1 MSLDPQHPLAQS
13 CATASSTP
21 CSAAQAQTGS
31 TTQSLAPALWSIR
44 AQFAALG
51 LISGV
56 WGVHIP
62 SIKAHYGLGE
72 AALSL
77 VLLTMALGAVLSL
90 LGAGRVIARL
100 GVRRATVL
108 AAALMGAMLAL
119 ALQWPTLGWMLPS
132 MLLFGA
138 AMSLFDVA
146 INTEGSALESL
157 AGRAVMSNLHGSFSL
172 GGMTG
177 AALGALLL
185 RWQWLPELQLA
196 GVGLLIAGAVGLA
209 ARGMLDQHPPEAAVD
224 GAGAGGANETEPARF
239 VWPRGQLLLL
249 GLLIFAAMSAEGAM
263 YDWSVLYLTQE
274 VLLPQD
280 QAALGY
286 AAFAGAMAVA
296 RLLGDRLRDRYP
308 EALLLRAG
316 SLLAAVAMS
325 LVLLTGLAWVALL
338 GYALIGAGLA
348 LSAPI
353 LYNASTRVPGTT
365 RAAAIAA
372 VTSVGYSGFLLGP
385 PVIGALAQGFG
396 LSWALGVVVLASL
409 LLARGARLLPRR

>member
-1 MSLDPQHPLAQS
+1 MSLDPQHPPAQS
-13 CATASSTP
+13 CATAPSTSCSAAP
-21 CSAAQAQTGS
+21 AQTASAAQA
-31 TTQSLAPALWSIR
+31 LAPALWSIR

-62 SIKAHYGLGE
+62 SLKTHYGLGE

-119 ALQWPTLGWMLPS
+119 SLQWPTLGWMLPS

-172 GGMTG
+172 GGMAG

-185 RWQWLPELQLA
+185 RWQ
-196 GVGLLIAGAVGLA
+196 
-209 ARGMLDQHPPEAAVD
+209 
-224 GAGAGGANETEPARF
+224 
-239 VWPRGQLLLL
+239 
-249 GLLIFAAMSAEGAM
+249 
-263 YDWSVLYLTQE
+263 
-274 VLLPQD
+274 
-280 QAALGY
+280 
-286 AAFAGAMAVA
+286 
-296 RLLGDRLRDRYP
+296 
-308 EALLLRAG
+308 
-316 SLLAAVAMS
+316 
-325 LVLLTGLAWVALL
+325 
-338 GYALIGAGLA
+338 
-348 LSAPI
+348 
-353 LYNASTRVPGTT
+353 
-365 RAAAIAA
+365 
-372 VTSVGYSGFLLGP
+372 
-385 PVIGALAQGFG
+385 
-396 LSWALGVVVLASL
+396 
-409 LLARGARLLPRR
+409 

>member
-21 CSAAQAQTGS
+21 CSGAPAQTGS
-31 TTQSLAPALWSIR
+31 TTQALAPALWSIR

-132 MLLFGA
+132 MLLLGA

-172 GGMTG
+172 GGMVG

-185 RWQWLPELQLA
+185 RWQWPPELQLA

-209 ARGMLDQHPPEAAVD
+209 ARGMLEQHPPET
-224 GAGAGGANETEPARF
+224 AGADGANEAEPARF

-316 SLLAAVAMS
+316 SLLTAVAMS
-325 LVLLTGLAWVALL
+325 LVLLSGLAWVALL
-338 GYALIGAGLA
+338 GYAVIGAGLA

-385 PVIGALAQGFG
+385 PLIGTLAQGFG

-409 LLARGARLLPRR
+409 LLAWGARLLPRR

>member
-31 TTQSLAPALWSIR
+31 TTQALAPALWSIR

-132 MLLFGA
+132 MLLLGA

-172 GGMTG
+172 GGMVG

-185 RWQWLPELQLA
+185 RWQWPPELQLA

-209 ARGMLDQHPPEAAVD
+209 ARGMLEQHPPET
-224 GAGAGGANETEPARF
+224 AGADGANEAEPARF

-316 SLLAAVAMS
+316 SLLTAVAMS
-325 LVLLTGLAWVALL
+325 LVLLSGLAWVALL
-338 GYALIGAGLA
+338 GYAVIGAGLA

-385 PVIGALAQGFG
+385 PLIGTLAQGFG

-409 LLARGARLLPRR
+409 LLAWGARLLPRR

>member
-1 MSLDPQHPLAQS
+1 MSLDPQHPPAPTPLPSSVAP
-13 CATASSTP
+13 ARPAST
-21 CSAAQAQTGS
+21 AQA
-31 TTQSLAPALWSIR
+31 LAPALWSIR

-62 SIKAHYGLGE
+62 SLKIHYGLGE

-77 VLLTMALGAVLSL
+77 VLLTAALGAVLSL
-90 LGAGRVIARL
+90 LGAGHVIARL

-108 AAALMGAMLAL
+108 AATLMGAMLAL
-119 ALQWPTLGWMLPS
+119 ALHWPTLGWMLPS

-172 GGMTG
+172 GGMAG

-185 RWQWLPELQLA
+185 RWQWPAELQLA
-196 GVGLLIAGAVGLA
+196 CVGLLIAGTVGLA
-209 ARGMLDQHPPEAAVD
+209 ARGMLEQHPPEAAHAAD
-224 GAGAGGANETEPARF
+224 GTDAAEPARF

-296 RLLGDRLRDRYP
+296 RLVGDRLRDRCT
-308 EALLLRAG
+308 EAWLLRAG

-325 LVLLTGLAWVALL
+325 LVLLTGLAWVALP

-385 PVIGALAQGFG
+385 PLIGTLAQGFG
-396 LSWALGVVVLASL
+396 LNWALGVVVLASL
-409 LLARGARLLPRR
+409 LLAWGARLLPRR

>member
-1 MSLDPQHPLAQS
+1 MSLDPQHPRSQS

-31 TTQSLAPALWSIR
+31 TTQALAPALWSIR

-108 AAALMGAMLAL
+108 AALLMGAMLAL

-132 MLLFGA
+132 MLLLGA

-172 GGMTG
+172 GGMVG

-185 RWQWLPELQLA
+185 RWQWPPELQLA

-209 ARGMLDQHPPEAAVD
+209 ARGMLEQHPPET
-224 GAGAGGANETEPARF
+224 AGADADGANEAEPARF

-316 SLLAAVAMS
+316 SLLTAVAMS
-325 LVLLTGLAWVALL
+325 LVLLSGLAWVALL
-338 GYALIGAGLA
+338 GYAVIGAGLA

-385 PVIGALAQGFG
+385 PLIGTLAQGFG

-409 LLARGARLLPRR
+409 LLAWGARLLPRR

>member
-1 MSLDPQHPLAQS
+1 MSLDSPHSPAAPS
-13 CATASSTP
+13 ATASATP
-21 CSAAQAQTGS
+21 GPGSAAQTAS
-31 TTQSLAPALWSIR
+31 PAQSLVPALWSIR

-62 SIKAHYGLGE
+62 SLKAHYALGE

-100 GVRRATVL
+100 GLRRATLL
-108 AAALMGAMLAL
+108 AALLMGAMLAL

-185 RWQWLPELQLA
+185 RWQWPPELQLA

-209 ARGMLDQHPPEAAVD
+209 ARGMLDQHPPEAAAED
-224 GAGAGGANETEPARF
+224 GHEAEPARF
-239 VWPRGQLLLL
+239 AWPRGQLLLL

-316 SLLAAVAMS
+316 SLLTAVAMS

-338 GYALIGAGLA
+338 GYAVIGAGLA

-385 PVIGALAQGFG
+385 PLIGTLAQGFG

-409 LLARGARLLPRR
+409 LLAWGARLLPRR

>member
-1 MSLDPQHPLAQS
+1 MARETTRTLP
-13 CATASSTP
+13 
-21 CSAAQAQTGS
+21 AAARLPARSGAPT
-31 TTQSLAPALWSIR
+31 SLAGARWAAR

-51 LISGV
+51 LLSGV

-62 SIKAHYGLGE
+62 TVKQQYGLSE
-72 AALSL
+72 AWLSL
-77 VLLTMALGAVLSL
+77 LLLTVALGAVLSL
-90 LGAGRVIARL
+90 LVAGRVIARL
-100 GVRRATVL
+100 GVRRATRL
-108 AAALMGAMLAL
+108 AAILMGSMLTL
-119 ALQWPTLGWMLPS
+119 ALQWPALGWMLPS

-146 INTEGSALESL
+146 INTEGSALEALGSQ
-157 AGRAVMSNLHGSFSL
+157 AIMSNLHGSFSL
-172 GGMTG
+172 GGMAG
-177 AALGALLL
+177 AALAALLIRL
-185 RWQWLPELQLA
+185 HWPAGLQLA
-196 GVGLLIAGAVGLA
+196 AVGLLIACWVSLA
-209 ARGMLDQHPPEAAVD
+209 ARGMLARHPQEAA
-224 GAGAGGANETEPARF
+224 GEAGAAHF
-239 VWPRGQLLLL
+239 SWPRGRLLVL

-263 YDWSVLYLTQE
+263 YDWSVLYLKQE

-296 RLLGDRLRDRYP
+296 RLLGDRLRELQA
-308 EALLLRAG
+308 EALLLKVGGGLSA
-316 SLLAAVAMS
+316 LAMS
-325 LVLLTGLAWVALL
+325 LVLLTGHPAVALL

-385 PVIGALAQGFG
+385 PLIGALAQGFG
-396 LSWALGVVVLASL
+396 LSWALCVVVLGSA
-409 LLARGARLLPRR
+409 LLAWGARFVPASSHGG

>member
-1 MSLDPQHPLAQS
+1 MSLDPPHPLAQS

-21 CSAAQAQTGS
+21 CSAAPAQTAAPA
-31 TTQSLAPALWSIR
+31 QSLAPALWSIR

-108 AAALMGAMLAL
+108 AALLMGAMLAL
-119 ALQWPTLGWMLPS
+119 ALQWPTLAWMLPS
-132 MLLFGA
+132 MLLLGA

-172 GGMTG
+172 GGMVG

-185 RWQWLPELQLA
+185 RWQWPPELQLA

-209 ARGMLDQHPPEAAVD
+209 ARGMLEQHPPEAAH
-224 GAGAGGANETEPARF
+224 GSGETEPARF

-316 SLLAAVAMS
+316 SLLTAVAMS
-325 LVLLTGLAWVALL
+325 LVLLSGLAWVALL
-338 GYALIGAGLA
+338 GYAVIGAGLA

-385 PVIGALAQGFG
+385 PLIGTLAQGFG

-409 LLARGARLLPRR
+409 LLAWGARLLPRR

>member
-1 MSLDPQHPLAQS
+1 MSLDPQHPPAPPTLPSSA
-13 CATASSTP
+13 APARTASH
-21 CSAAQAQTGS
+21 AQA
-31 TTQSLAPALWSIR
+31 LAPALWSIR

-62 SIKAHYGLGE
+62 SLKQQYGLGE

-77 VLLTMALGAVLSL
+77 VLLTVALGALLSL

-100 GVRRATVL
+100 GLRRATVL

-119 ALQWPTLGWMLPS
+119 ALHWPTLGWMLPS

-172 GGMTG
+172 GGMAG

-185 RWQWLPELQLA
+185 RWQWPPELQLA
-196 GVGLLIAGAVGLA
+196 GVGLLIAVAVGLA
-209 ARGMLDQHPPEAAVD
+209 SRGMLEQHPPAAVHAAD
-224 GAGAGGANETEPARF
+224 EAEPARF

-274 VLLPQD
+274 LLLPQE

-409 LLARGARLLPRR
+409 LLARGARLLPRRR

>member
-1 MSLDPQHPLAQS
+1 MSLDSQHPPAPTSLP
-13 CATASSTP
+13 ATAAPARTAST
-21 CSAAQAQTGS
+21 AQV
-31 TTQSLAPALWSIR
+31 LAPALWSIR

-62 SIKAHYGLGE
+62 SLKAHYGLGE

-77 VLLTMALGAVLSL
+77 VLLTAALGAVLSL

-108 AAALMGAMLAL
+108 AATLMGAMLAL
-119 ALQWPTLGWMLPS
+119 ALHWPTLGWMLPS

-172 GGMTG
+172 GGMSG

-185 RWQWLPELQLA
+185 RWQWPAELQLA
-196 GVGLLIAGAVGLA
+196 CVGLLIAGTVGLA
-209 ARGMLDQHPPEAAVD
+209 SRGMLDQHPPEAAHAAD
-224 GAGAGGANETEPARF
+224 GTDATQPARF

-296 RLLGDRLRDRYP
+296 RLVGDRLRDRCT
-308 EALLLRAG
+308 EAWLLRAG

-325 LVLLTGLAWVALL
+325 LVLLTGLAWVALP

-353 LYNASTRVPGTT
+353 LYNAATRVPGTT

-385 PVIGALAQGFG
+385 PLIGTLAQGFG

-409 LLARGARLLPRR
+409 LLAWGARLLPRR

>member
-1 MSLDPQHPLAQS
+1 MSLDPQHPPAPTPLPSSVTPARPASTAQV
-13 CATASSTP
+13 
-21 CSAAQAQTGS
+21 
-31 TTQSLAPALWSIR
+31 LAPALWSIR

-62 SIKAHYGLGE
+62 SLKAHYGLGE

-77 VLLTMALGAVLSL
+77 VLLTAALGAVLSL

-108 AAALMGAMLAL
+108 AATLMGAMLAL
-119 ALQWPTLGWMLPS
+119 ALHWPTLGWMLPS

-172 GGMTG
+172 GGMSG

-185 RWQWLPELQLA
+185 RWQWPAELQLA
-196 GVGLLIAGAVGLA
+196 GVGLLIAGTVGLA
-209 ARGMLDQHPPEAAVD
+209 SRGMLDQHPPEAAHAAD
-224 GAGAGGANETEPARF
+224 GADATQPARF

-296 RLLGDRLRDRYP
+296 RLVGDRLRDRCT
-308 EALLLRAG
+308 EAWLLRAG

-385 PVIGALAQGFG
+385 PLIGTLAQGFG

-409 LLARGARLLPRR
+409 LLAWGARLLPRR